1 MILLFIKVVKMC
13 TVIYNPLSKV
23 LDYSLKH
30 RCLRT
35 SVVLQV
41 KTSKLIPWGFFI
53 KRGSKMEYPIAIE
66 PVSNNY
72 AFGVVVPD
80 LPGCFSA
87 GDTLI
92 EAINNAKEAIELW
105 MQTVIDDGGDV
116 PDPN

>member
-1 MILLFIKVVKMC
+1 
-13 TVIYNPLSKV
+13 
-23 LDYSLKH
+23 
-30 RCLRT
+30 
-35 SVVLQV
+35 
-41 KTSKLIPWGFFI
+41 
-53 KRGSKMEYPIAIE
+53 MEYPIAIE

-116 PDPN
+116 PDPNTIEYYKSNAEYSGWTWAIVTIN